1 MIFTVFDVLERLSL
15 LMVGHLMHN
24 CKPYVLCQESISPF
38 ILPKCAVL
46 LQNVVFKLLMCEY

>member
-24 CKPYVLCQESISPF
+24 CKPYVLCQESIFPLHAHLTKMCSSVA
-38 ILPKCAVL
+38 KCS
-46 LQNVVFKLLMCEY
+46 F

>member
-24 CKPYVLCQESISPF
+24 CKPYVLCQESIFPLHLTKMCSSVA
-38 ILPKCAVL
+38 KCS
-46 LQNVVFKLLMCEY
+46 F